1 MGKNKLKLM
10 VVDDEP
16 DNLDLLYRIFR
27 REFQV
32 FRVDSAT
39 EALQLL
45 ETEGEMAIIIS
56 DQSMPEMTGLEF
68 LSKTVALF
76 PDTIRILLSG
86 YPPETLKASGEN
98 LEEAQLFEC
107 ITKPWDPT
115 VLEATIRDAKAV
127 YQQRQGAENSSTT
140 NP

>member
-1 MGKNKLKLM
+1 MRKNKLKLM

-32 FRVDSAT
+32 FRVNSPASAL
-39 EALQLL
+39 EIL

-68 LSKTVALF
+68 LSKTVARF

-86 YPPETLKASGEN
+86 YSPETLEASGEN
-98 LEEAQLFEC
+98 LEGAKLFKC
-107 ITKPWDPT
+107 ITKPWDPNT
-115 VLEATIRDAKAV
+115 FEATIQDAKAV
-127 YQQRQGAENSSTT
+127 YQQRLGEEN
-140 NP
+140 P